1 MIVQLNTQKSQK
13 ENEMKLQQTIATPS
27 AFPVGVVKTV
37 EEILA
42 AENQKD
48 LQQTE
53 LEQRKEFVERIEAF
67 CDCV

>member
-1 MIVQLNTQKSQK
+1 MIVRLNILESQK
-13 ENEMKLQQTIATPS
+13 ENEMKLQQAITPSS
-27 AFPVGVVKTV
+27 AFPVGVVKTA

-42 AENQKD
+42 AQNQKD

-53 LEQRKEFVERIEAF
+53 LEQREEFVERIEAF